1 MDWNLLSEAAEE
13 SSEYISVVDSLLY
26 ALIGFAFVFVGILIL
41 IGILYLVG
49 FIVPRAQGLA
59 KKKGDRK
66 KGKKGEPAA
75 AAPAPAAPAPAAA
88 PAEEEIPD
96 EVKAAIVAAIMAYYS
111 VSKPQCEF
119 VVRKIKRY

>member
-13 SSEYISVVDSLLY
+13 SSEYISVLDSLLY

-59 KKKGDRK
+59 KKGGK
-66 KGKKGEPAA
+66 KGKKGETPAA
-75 AAPAPAAPAPAAA
+75 AAPAPAAPAPAPAA
-88 PAEEEIPD
+88 AEEEIPD